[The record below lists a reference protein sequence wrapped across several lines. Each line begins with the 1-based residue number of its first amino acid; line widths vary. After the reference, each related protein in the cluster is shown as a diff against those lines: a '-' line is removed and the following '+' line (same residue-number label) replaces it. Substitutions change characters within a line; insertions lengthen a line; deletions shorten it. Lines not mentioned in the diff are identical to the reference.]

1 MSEHT
6 FDCCSS
12 FRKCSDTLE
21 CVHKNN
27 SLFDGCTYRKKL
39 EAGVVFYGKNCNII
53 GPIRNGVILPS
64 QIITKEKGKDH
75 VKAEVYLTCYKKPFK
90 VLRRSNALSYRLD
103 EEHSKIIIDVF
114 IMKDI
119 PFKTSLDMFEE
130 LPGDDVE
137 VTGPCNSRVV
147 FKIKE
152 TEYHI
157 LNFNSYLIHN
167 WYAEKINKAFKTK
180 GIESR
185 VELIGS
191 YSGVKNEVSSI
202 TKAYNPIALSKTKNE
217 IDTNKSTPVQLTL
230 FDLNEFAAPA
240 YRRG

>member
-1 MSEHT
+1 MGEHS

-12 FRKCSDTLE
+12 FRKCSDALE
-21 CVHKNN
+21 CIHKGNP
-27 SLFDGCTYRKKL
+27 LYDGCTYRKKL
-39 EAGVVFYGKNCNII
+39 ESGIVFYGKNCNII
-53 GPIRNGVILPS
+53 GPIRNGIILPS
-64 QIITKEKGKDH
+64 QIIKKDKH
-75 VKAEVYLTCYKKPFK
+75 KDKINTEVYLTCYKRPFK
-90 VLRRSNALSYRLD
+90 VLRRSNSLSYRLD
-103 EEHSKIIIDVF
+103 EQHSKIVIDF
-114 IMKDI
+114 FSLSQI
-119 PFKTSLDMFEE
+119 PFKTRLDMFEE

-147 FKIKE
+147 FKIND

-167 WYAEKINKAFKTK
+167 WYAEKINKSFKSK
-180 GIESR
+180 DIESR

-191 YSGVKNEVSSI
+191 YAGFKNEVSSI
-202 TKAYNPIALSKTKNE
+202 TKTYSPTTSIKSKNE
-217 IDTNKSTPVQLTL
+217 NDSNKSTPVQLTL